1 MLRTLL
7 LMLPQ
12 ETDVDC
18 GGGVCGKCM
27 PEQSCRVP
35 SDCQDGL
42 GGLGSCPKFQD
53 KYRCGYPRCF
63 DGEADAR
70 APVTVVPACV
80 ARLPCRLH
88 WQCQCRVKHRGVLT
102 L

>member
-1 MLRTLL
+1 VLRTLL

-70 APVTVVPACV
+70 ARLLCQHVWLACHAV
-80 ARLPCRLH
+80 CTGSASA
-88 WQCQCRVKHRGVLT
+88 V
-102 L
+102 